1 MREIKIR
8 GKRLDNGEWLYGN
21 FIELRNPFN
30 HEDSPACFIMPKEV
44 NIADPDSIAEQEVV
58 DPATV
63 GQFTGLLDK
72 NGREIYE
79 GDIVDYISPF
89 FRDLTYPSYPEAPV
103 DPKHFYRCVVVWNE
117 RDCGFGLVSL
127 KEALLKPIEQQ
138 PVGITQIS
146 DSYLI
151 GNIHDNPELLKP

>member
-1 MREIKIR
+1 MREIKFR
-8 GKRLDNGEWLYGN
+8 GKRLDNGEWVDGFVL
-21 FIELRNPFN
+21 FKQDKSE
-30 HEDSPACFIMPKEV
+30 AV
-44 NIADPDSIAEQEVV
+44 IAKLTDTESVCENV

-63 GQFTGLLDK
+63 GQFTGFLDK
-72 NGREIYE
+72 NGKEIYE

-89 FRDLTYPSYPEAPV
+89 FRDLTYPSYPEAPI